1 MENNS
6 VSTFSKQQLENFF
19 LNSNV
24 EINISNFIFAIILS
38 SILAYLIKLTYVEI
52 SKSLNDKEHFSE
64 TFVPL
69 AIITTLVIT
78 VVKFSLAL
86 SLGLVGALS
95 IVRFRAAIKE
105 PEELVYLFFIIG
117 IGLANGANQFFIA
130 IIATIITITILYL
143 RKIYNEKVG
152 KTDYI
157 DTSTNILQI
166 QIHGTNKYSAK
177 IINEIKEKVDYL
189 NLKSSSSESELTQF
203 NFWFGIDNSKL
214 NVLLKTIEKITSE
227 NKLIK
232 IQIFSRSGV
241 YE

>member
-38 SILAYLIKLTYVEI
+38 SILAYLIKLTYVKI

-166 QIHGTNKYSAK
+166 QIHGTNKDSAK

>member
-24 EINISNFIFAIILS
+24 EIDISNFIFAIILS
-38 SILAYLIKLTYVEI
+38 AILAYLIKLTYVKI

-166 QIHGTNKYSAK
+166 QIHGTNQDSAK